1 MRNTVNMKNRRLL
14 TVLALVLAVCAASA
28 QTSTKKTEV
37 AANAAWASFWRQFT
51 SAVNKKDRPALRKMM
66 AANFADDSGGLD
78 ATEWLKFIDEN
89 ERKGSWRD
97 LQKSF
102 ARGTVV
108 NKEWPSKGVPTRITK
123 DKFYYFEFR
132 KDGQWYFAGVV
143 GD

>member
-1 MRNTVNMKNRRLL
+1 MRIRFLL
-14 TVLALVLAVCAASA
+14 MAPVLLISVCAGVAA
-28 QTSTKKTEV
+28 QTSTRTA
-37 AANAAWASFWRQFT
+37 AANRAWASFWSDFT
-51 SAVNKKDRPALRKMM
+51 AAANKKDRVAFKKMM
-66 AANFADDSGGLD
+66 ANNFADDSGGLN

-102 ARGTVV
+102 ARGTMV
-108 NKEWPSKGVPTRITK
+108 NKEWPSKGVPTRITR

-132 KDGQWYFAGVV
+132 KDNKWYFAGVV

>member
-1 MRNTVNMKNRRLL
+1 MKSRYLL
-14 TVLALVLAVCAASA
+14 LVPALVLAVCVASA
-28 QTSTKKTEV
+28 QTSSSKPTS
-37 AANAAWASFWRQFT
+37 AADRAWASFWRQFT
-51 SAVNKKDRPALRKMM
+51 TAVNKKDRVTVRKMM
-66 AANFADDSGGLD
+66 ADNFADDSGGLN
-78 ATEWLKFIDEN
+78 ATEWLRFIDEN

-132 KDGQWYFAGVV
+132 KDGKWYFAGVV

>member
-1 MRNTVNMKNRRLL
+1 MWNSVNIKNRYLL
-14 TVLALVLAVCAASA
+14 MIPALVLAVCAASA
-28 QTSTKKTEV
+28 QTSSKKTEV
-37 AANAAWASFWRQFT
+37 AANGAWASFWRQFT
-51 SAVNKKDRPALRKMM
+51 AAVNKKDRVAVRKMM
-66 AANFADDSGGLD
+66 ADNFADESGGLN
-78 ATEWLKFIDEN
+78 ATEWLRFIDEN

-108 NKEWPSKGVPTRITK
+108 NKEWPSKGVPTRITR

-132 KDGQWYFAGVV
+132 KDGKWYFAGVV

>member
-1 MRNTVNMKNRRLL
+1 MSNNVKMKNRYLL
-14 TVLALVLAVCAASA
+14 IAFALVLAVCSASA
-28 QTSTKKTEV
+28 QTPSKKTEA
-37 AANAAWASFWRQFT
+37 AANAAWANFWRQFT
-51 SAVNKKDRPALRKMM
+51 AAVNKKDRVAVRKLM
-66 AANFADDSGGLD
+66 ADNFADDSGGLN
-78 ATEWLKFIDEN
+78 ATEWLRFIDEN

-108 NKEWPSKGVPTRITK
+108 NKEWPSKGVPTRITR

-132 KDGQWYFAGVV
+132 KDGRWYFAGVV

>member
-1 MRNTVNMKNRRLL
+1 MIPALL
-14 TVLALVLAVCAASA
+14 LFVCAAPA
-28 QTSTKKTEV
+28 QTPSSKTES
-37 AANAAWASFWRQFT
+37 AATRAWASFWSQFT
-51 SAVNKKDRPALRKMM
+51 AAVNKKDRVALRKMM
-66 AANFADDSGGLD
+66 PDNFADDSGGLN

-97 LQKSF
+97 LQRSF

-108 NKEWPSKGVPTRITK
+108 NKEWKNKGVPTRITK

-132 KDGQWYFAGVV
+132 KDNKWYFAGVV